1 MSFALISQP
10 TLNVIKIAAA
20 NDVDTD
26 PMLTFKDSSNKPDPR
41 NEQLSKE
48 KEELK

>member
-1 MSFALISQP
+1 M
-10 TLNVIKIAAA
+10 LNVIKIMAA
-20 NDVDTD
+20 NDIDTD
-26 PMLTFKDSSNKPDPR
+26 PMLMFKDSSSKPDLC